1 MSLQGH
7 KSDRA
12 QTAVPGNSGDI
23 KRGALGR
30 MSAAAGNSSNPRL
43 RSLMASAPDRATVM
57 LILLGMVVGLMTAY
71 VLIPTEF
78 TGASPR
84 HLSQQ
89 AIHQWVRMVA
99 VGHSEDIHYDD
110 ANALIV
116 LRQIPNPQDVVQGL
130 SSSVEIPAAERAAL
144 EALTDI
150 PGFADLPGAVAPQ
163 DPGIIVSSLQV
174 LLALAVVAI
183 GVPLLVIAGR
193 AIYPARSLRSIGQA
207 ACKSSDVLEPG
218 AGAAHFE
225 SGGAAISVVCRSA
238 TCGDLG
244 RR

>member
-1 MSLQGH
+1 
-7 KSDRA
+7 
-12 QTAVPGNSGDI
+12 
-23 KRGALGR
+23 
-30 MSAAAGNSSNPRL
+30 
-43 RSLMASAPDRATVM
+43 MASAPDRATVM

-84 HLSQQ
+84 HLSQL

-116 LRQIPNPQDVVQGL
+116 LRQIPNPQGVVQGL

-174 LLALAVVAI
+174 ILALAVVAI

-207 ACKSSDVLEPG
+207 ACKSSDVLESG
-218 AGAAHFE
+218 AGAAHFK
-225 SGGAAISVVCRSA
+225 SGRSSHISRMQKRHLRRLGAKMRPTRVI
-238 TCGDLG
+238 
-244 RR
+244 